1 MSEGNRRVIEEFRA
15 RGGKVGGP
23 YEGGTLLLL
32 TTTGARSGGSHT
44 TPLVYLADGDR
55 FVVFGTKGGAPRN
68 PDWYHNLLAN
78 PVAMVEVGTETFEAR
93 ATVATGEERDR
104 LFSRQKTL
112 RPQVAEY
119 EQKTT
124 RTIPVVVLERRV
136 A

>member
-1 MSEGNRRVIEEFRA
+1 VNEFNRRVIEEFRS

-23 YEGGTLLLL
+23 YEGSTLLLL

-78 PVAMVEVGTETFEAR
+78 PVATVEEGGETFEVL
-93 ATVATGEERDR
+93 ATVAHDEERDR
-104 LFSRQKTL
+104 LFARQKAL
-112 RPQVAEY
+112 RPLFGEY
-119 EQKTT
+119 EARTT
-124 RTIPVVVLERRV
+124 RTIPVVVLERR
-136 A
+136 